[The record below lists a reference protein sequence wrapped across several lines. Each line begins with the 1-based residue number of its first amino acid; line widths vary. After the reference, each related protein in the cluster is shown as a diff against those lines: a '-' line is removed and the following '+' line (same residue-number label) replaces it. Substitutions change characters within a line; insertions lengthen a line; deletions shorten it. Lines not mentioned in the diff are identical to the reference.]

1 MQMKNVLSC
10 LFLLLLEGSIVTAS
24 LSGEVKMEKVSY
36 FNQPNCYKLSNGTVE
51 VIVTTDIGPRIIRY
65 GFVGEDNI
73 FGEIPEMKV
82 PTELGDW
89 RPWGGHRLW
98 TAPEAMPRSYSPD
111 NTPIKFEIEGK
122 DSIHLIQPVEP
133 KTGIQKEII
142 VTLSATGTSVTVRHK
157 LTNRN
162 LWAVDVAPWAL
173 TIMHGGGT
181 TILPQEPYRDHND
194 YLAPARP
201 LVLWHYTN
209 LGDSRWAIGPR
220 LIRLKTDATQ
230 QEPQK
235 IGIANK
241 QGWSAYAL
249 QQTLFVK
256 RFAYQDGA
264 NYPDYGSNN
273 ETYTA
278 GSFMEIET
286 LSPIRHLEPGQL
298 AEHLERWFLF
308 KNVNLGTNEAGVEAA
323 LGPLIGQ
330 TTQP

>member
-1 MQMKNVLSC
+1 MS
-10 LFLLLLEGSIVTAS
+10 
-24 LSGEVKMEKVSY
+24 
-36 FNQPNCYKLSNGTVE
+36 
-51 VIVTTDIGPRIIRY
+51 
-65 GFVGEDNI
+65 
-73 FGEIPEMKV
+73 
-82 PTELGDW
+82 
-89 RPWGGHRLW
+89 
-98 TAPEAMPRSYSPD
+98 
-111 NTPIKFEIEGK
+111 
-122 DSIHLIQPVEP
+122 
-133 KTGIQKEII
+133 
-142 VTLSATGTSVTVRHK
+142 
-157 LTNRN
+157 
-162 LWAVDVAPWAL
+162 
-173 TIMHGGGT
+173 
-181 TILPQEPYRDHND
+181 
-194 YLAPARP
+194 
-201 LVLWHYTN
+201 
-209 LGDSRWAIGPR
+209 DSRWAIGPR

-256 RFAYQDGA
+256 RFTHQEGA

-278 GSFMEIET
+278 ANFMEIET
-286 LSPIRHLEPGQL
+286 LSPIRHLEPGQF